1 MAAVTDLWARGSN
14 ALPYPRNVKLSGGNL
29 ALDASWQVA
38 AGADADPAAVETLTA
53 GLTQLLRKAPGNAKS
68 AGKKCIALR
77 IKPGTVAA
85 DAPEGIARQGYRLE
99 IGADIVS
106 ITGNAAPGLFYGVG
120 TLLQLLRRAP
130 GGGLEL
136 PRGSIEDWPDRE
148 LRMIHYDTKHHQ
160 DRLASVKDMISRA
173 AGFKINAVAWEIED
187 KFAYEKHPA
196 IAAPGAFTAG
206 ELREITAHALEHHV
220 EIVPILQG
228 PSHLAFVLKHENYA
242 HLCEDP
248 ANNYMLCPSN
258 DESYE
263 LLFSMYDELIA
274 ATPGCK
280 YFFVG
285 TDEPYFLGDGMKC
298 GCRARREE
306 IGQGGMMAEF
316 IERCTQYV
324 VEKGRTVMCWGE
336 WPMTHKDVHRLPAGI
351 VNGIF
356 QSVEMSAAYRKQGIR
371 ELNYCP
377 TQGSR
382 PLFPEYFYSPKPGD
396 RGGSRV
402 ETLHEE
408 ICAGAV
414 RDFDPLGTFIAAWDD
429 SGLHIET
436 FWMGWALGSAWGWNP
451 QAPGKDEAVAQFCR
465 AFHGPEAVRMPAVYR
480 SLDKL
485 ARFWTDSWDRAPSER
500 GPSYKRQWH
509 PRYDRTLALPHLPE
523 ADTLDNKPFF
533 KKRYAELLERAAG
546 MSEEL
551 GRTNDI
557 LAENLG
563 RARRNSYSLEVFLT
577 VAAVVGD
584 FLELLGT
591 LSVLEE
597 KLDAAREDVGNVR
610 YKPAAAKLDEAVA
623 AARACVAGREEMLA
637 ALTAAWEKSRYP
649 KGQSVD
655 GKDFLH
661 IQDDTKS
668 HNADRTPD
676 MGYLVKPSRDLNIEG
691 WADRLE
697 KIAAEFRRDHPE
709 EQGWTPSEGFME
721 DG

>member
-1 MAAVTDLWARGSN
+1 V
-14 ALPYPRNVKLSGGNL
+14 ALDGGDL
-29 ALDASWQVA
+29 ALDASWKVA
-38 AGADADPAAVETLTA
+38 AASDADPAAAETLTA
-53 GLTQLLRKAPGNAKS
+53 GLAGLLGEAPGAAKS
-68 AGKKCIALR
+68 AGKKCVALAV
-77 IKPGTVAA
+77 KPGTVAPSA
-85 DAPEGIARQGYRLE
+85 SEGIARQGYRLE
-99 IGADIVS
+99 IASDKVT
-106 ITGNAAPGLFYGVG
+106 ITGNAAPGLFYGVV
-120 TLLQLLRRAP
+120 TLLGLLRRAP
-130 GGGLEL
+130 SGALEL
-136 PRGSIEDWPDRE
+136 PLGTIEDWPDRE

-160 DRLASVKDMISRA
+160 DRLASVKGMISRA

-196 IAAPGAFTAG
+196 IGAPGAFDAD
-206 ELREITAHALEHHV
+206 ELRDITAHALAHHV
-220 EIVPILQG
+220 EMIPILQG
-228 PSHLAFVLKHENYA
+228 PSHLAFVLKHEKYA
-242 HLCEDP
+242 HLREDP

-285 TDEPYFLGDGMKC
+285 TDEPYFLGDGVQC

-316 IERCTQYV
+316 IERCFKYV
-324 VEKGRTVMCWGE
+324 TEKGRTVMCWGE
-336 WPMTHKDVHRLPAGI
+336 WPMKAGDVHRLPAGI

-356 QSVEMSAAYRKQGIR
+356 QSVEMSEAYRKQGIR

-382 PLFPEYFYSPKPGD
+382 PLFPEYFYSPKPGG
-396 RGGSRV
+396 RGVSRV
-402 ETLHEE
+402 ESLHEK
-408 ICAGAV
+408 ICGGPV
-414 RDFDPLGTFIAAWDD
+414 RAFDPLGTFIAAWDD
-429 SGLHIET
+429 SGLHMET
-436 FWMGWALGSAWGWNP
+436 FWMGWAIGSAWGWNP
-451 QAPGKDEAVAQFCR
+451 QAPGKEEAVAQFCR
-465 AFHGPEAVRMPAVYR
+465 AFHGSEAIRMPAVYR
-480 SLDKL
+480 ALDKL
-485 ARFWTDSWDRAPSER
+485 ARFWTNSWDLAPSRR

-523 ADTLDNKPFF
+523 ADTLNNKPFF
-533 KKRYAELLERAAG
+533 KERYAKLLERAEG
-546 MSEEL
+546 MREEL

-563 RARRNSYSLEVFLT
+563 RARRNAYSLEVFLT
-577 VAAVVGD
+577 VAAIVGD
-584 FLELLGT
+584 FLTLVDT
-591 LSVLEE
+591 LSALEE

-610 YKPAAAKLDEAVA
+610 YKSAAARLDEAVA

-637 ALTAAWEKSRYP
+637 GLTITWEKGRYA

-655 GKDFLH
+655 GKDFVH
-661 IQDDTKS
+661 IQDDTKN
-668 HNADRTPD
+668 HNADWTVD
-676 MGYLVKPSRDLNIEG
+676 LGYLVKPSRDLDIEG

-697 KIAAEFRRDHPE
+697 EIASEFRRDHPE
-709 EQGWTPSEGFME
+709 QQSWTPSEELLGLME